1 MTYSYI
7 IAIDQGTHS
16 TRAIIYN
23 ENGTDIYHAK
33 RSIDLTYSEKYNVEQ
48 DGVAILES
56 CRQVLNEAHHYIQE
70 HQLKNVAIALA
81 TQRSTIIAWHSKS
94 GAALSPALSWLDTRA
109 QDELYDL
116 NLCDKEIKSKTGL
129 KISPHYGASKIQW
142 LLANNKKVQNA
153 LQNDMLLIGPLA
165 SFIVFNLVKNNPS
178 YVDYSNAHRTL
189 LWNIHTHEWDDAL
202 LEAFSIDSRIL
213 PMPVPNTFN
222 FGVLAGYNYPLVL
235 VNGDQNSALYAY
247 PNLQSDTALVNI
259 GTGGFILANCQQKV
273 SSESNLLYSIT
284 YSSGFE
290 QEYAMEGTING
301 AGSSLTWAKPHWGID
316 NIQALPWDEVTDVPI
331 FINSIGGLGSPW
343 WKSDIAPSFL
353 EDNKTYI
360 DYSEQQCKAALM
372 ESIVF
377 LIVNNLDEMRKFNIH
392 PKALM
397 VSGGLSADK
406 YLCQRIADLSSIP
419 VIVSDYKEATSRG
432 AAWLAMSQPDWDFSS
447 SEIIQAKQDNAL
459 TLRYQKFT
467 KAIKQYQLKH
477 RLIAHRGDMT
487 CYPENSMGA
496 ILAAVNL
503 GFLNI
508 EIDIQLSK
516 DAVPIVIHD
525 DNLLRTTG
533 SNKNIRDLNAK
544 DISNYLLNQEHQLSD
559 DLTLYN
565 IPSLNV
571 VVNTL
576 NKYPQMTLFVE
587 LKRQSIEYFGSR
599 FVVDV
604 VLQHLKK
611 AKFKIVIISFVA
623 DVISLVQSLS
633 QYSVGFV
640 IREFNQA
647 HQDQAER
654 MQPDYLFCNIDKI
667 SSPEILW
674 NGKWQWAL
682 YDIQDPQLACELLNQ
697 GIALIETGDI
707 VKLANAKELN

>member
-33 RSIDLTYSEKYNVEQ
+33 RSIDLFYSEKYNVEQ

-70 HQLKNVAIALA
+70 RQLKNVAIALT

-109 QDELYDL
+109 KYELYDL
-116 NLCDKEIKSKTGL
+116 NLCDREIRSKTGL

-202 LEAFSIDSRIL
+202 LEAFSIDSSIL
-213 PMPVPNTFN
+213 PIPVANKFN
-222 FGVLAGYNYPLVL
+222 FGLLAGYDYPLVL
-235 VNGDQNSALYAY
+235 MNGDQNSALYAY
-247 PNLQSDTALVNI
+247 GNLQSDTAFVNI
-259 GTGGFILANCQQKV
+259 GTGGFILANSQQQV
-273 SSESNLLYSIT
+273 STESNLLYSIT
-284 YSSGFE
+284 YSSDSK

-301 AGSSLTWAKPHWGID
+301 AGASLTWAKDHWGID
-316 NIQALPWDEVTDVPI
+316 NIQALPWNEVTDVPI
-331 FINSIGGLGSPW
+331 FINSVGGLGSPW
-343 WKSDIAPSFL
+343 WKSDIAPRFL
-353 EDNKTYI
+353 ENKKTYI
-360 DYSEQQCKAALM
+360 DYSQQQCKAALM

-392 PKALM
+392 PKTLM

-406 YLCQRIADLSSIP
+406 YLCQRLADLCSIP

-432 AAWLAMSQPDWDFSS
+432 AAWLAMSQPDWNLPSS
-447 SEIIQAKQDNAL
+447 GIIQAKQDSAL

-487 CYPENSMGA
+487 CYPENSMRA
-496 ILAAVNL
+496 IQAAVNL
-503 GFLNI
+503 GLSNV
-508 EIDIQLSK
+508 EIDIQFSK
-516 DAVPIVIHD
+516 DGVPIVIHD

-544 DISNYLLNQEHQLSD
+544 DISTYLLNNVHQLSD
-559 DLTLYN
+559 DLTLLN
-565 IPSLNV
+565 IPSLNA

-576 NKYPQMTLFVE
+576 NKYPEMTLFVE
-587 LKRQSIEYFGSR
+587 LKRQSIEHFGSHL
-599 FVVDV
+599 VVDA
-604 VLQHLKK
+604 VLHQLKQ
-611 AKFKIVIISFVA
+611 AKFKIVVISFVA
-623 DVISLVQSLS
+623 DVISLVQSRSL
-633 QYSVGFV
+633 YSVGFV
-640 IREFNQA
+640 ISEFNQA
-647 HQDQAER
+647 HQDQAEH
-654 MQPDYLFCNIDKI
+654 MQPDYLFCNINKI
-667 SSPEILW
+667 SSPETLW
-674 NGKWQWAL
+674 DGQWQWAL
-682 YDIQDPQLACELLNQ
+682 YDIQDPQLACKLLNQ
-697 GIALIETGDI
+697 GVALIETGDI